1 MNSPSSTP
9 LSAGLDY
16 SSLMA
21 PPMCPSHAVYRS
33 VQTDLTINKIK
44 ELESKSALD
53 LEMRDNRIEELQR
66 VFILLILYFNNF
78 CIQLNKGINAC
89 TFLYIVVS
97 FCSESYFLFSLLVS
111 N

>member
-1 MNSPSSTP
+1 MFSLFQYAPVQQNIGSPSNTP
-9 LSAGLDY
+9 LSASIDY

-21 PPMCPSHAVYRS
+21 PPVLPSHAVYRS

-66 VFILLILYFNNF
+66 VRFELL
-78 CIQLNKGINAC
+78 
-89 TFLYIVVS
+89 
-97 FCSESYFLFSLLVS
+97 SYFLIK
-111 N
+111 

>member
-1 MNSPSSTP
+1 MQQNIGSPSNTP
-9 LSAGLDY
+9 LSASIDY

-21 PPMCPSHAVYRS
+21 PPICHSQVVYRS

-66 VFILLILYFNNF
+66 VKLYFLSKKLQFYWNDKYLHLK
-78 CIQLNKGINAC
+78 I
-89 TFLYIVVS
+89 
-97 FCSESYFLFSLLVS
+97 
-111 N
+111 